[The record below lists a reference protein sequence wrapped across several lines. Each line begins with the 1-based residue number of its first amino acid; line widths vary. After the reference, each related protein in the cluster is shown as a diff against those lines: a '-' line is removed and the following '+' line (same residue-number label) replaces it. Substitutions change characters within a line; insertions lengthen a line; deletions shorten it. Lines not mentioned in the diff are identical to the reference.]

1 MRGRYDDEE
10 DSIAEASD
18 QPEPQF
24 GYVEPRQRRASEPVQ
39 ATEGMEQMNDKLQS
53 ALEELAHLRTDLE
66 EDRRNRLEEVAEA
79 AADANNQAR
88 EAAVAA
94 ARQAAAAEMA
104 ALGLQQQQQQQQQ
117 QLPPPMDMRSVQPP
131 SHQAVPPSQPSAVT
145 TSQASQASS
154 RPEWL
159 RELDRSAVPEHDP
172 LDLPADKV
180 VAAASVSESSMPAEA
195 PGTSL
200 ADAIKLAERALRGG
214 RRFSEDHGFSGGAA
228 ALDADLELSKSL
240 ASETKFIFPPSG
252 SQEKEWGTLKSAG
265 MNLDGQPPPRRRP
278 SSGRRSQAPPRLPSE
293 IVSER
298 EESRFVYPE
307 GERDE
312 WTTFSL
318 PAAAKVEE
326 STAATDMSLSLGA
339 DSVDVLLARNEERL
353 QRLQAV

>member
-1 MRGRYDDEE
+1 
-10 DSIAEASD
+10 
-18 QPEPQF
+18 
-24 GYVEPRQRRASEPVQ
+24 
-39 ATEGMEQMNDKLQS
+39 
-53 ALEELAHLRTDLE
+53 
-66 EDRRNRLEEVAEA
+66 
-79 AADANNQAR
+79 
-88 EAAVAA
+88 
-94 ARQAAAAEMA
+94 
-104 ALGLQQQQQQQQQ
+104 
-117 QLPPPMDMRSVQPP
+117 MDTRSVQPP

-195 PGTSL
+195 PGASL

-240 ASETKFIFPPSG
+240 ASETKFIFPSSG

-326 STAATDMSLSLGA
+326 TTAATDMSLSLGA